1 LKTLYSV
8 PEQIGFTQQAAH
20 INGWS
25 DHYGALHVACT
36 YAGLV
41 MPQRYIINGIWQH
54 GVFGPW
60 DLQIPKSTIYNS
72 PASLDTLCLVARD
85 DLKTALVELGYRN
98 VQAIG
103 MPINYLPDRNFDRIP
118 DSLLVMPSH
127 SLVGFK
133 YQNRDQFLRYAEE
146 INRVSKFFRTTLICL
161 HPNCIK
167 NKLWIREFEHFG
179 FEITFGADTGDLN
192 SLERIRSLCSQF
204 EVVTSN
210 DWGSHIAYSLA
221 LGCKVSVYGTRIRE
235 STENLLLDTAIRSNI
250 SDASTLLSNQFI
262 AARDNF
268 ISKFIVP
275 PPNAIADP
283 ELGQWLLGFSHRL
296 KPEKMAD
303 TLKELI
309 LHAPGVILEWK

>member
-1 LKTLYSV
+1 M
-8 PEQIGFTQQAAH
+8 
-20 INGWS
+20 
-25 DHYGALHVACT
+25 ACA

-41 MPQRYIINGIWQH
+41 MPPRYIINGIWQH

-103 MPINYLPDRNFDRIP
+103 MPINYLPDKNFDRIP
-118 DSLLVMPSH
+118 GSLLVMPSH
-127 SLVGFK
+127 SLVGFQ
-133 YQNRDQFLRYAEE
+133 YRNHDQFLKYAEE
-146 INRVSKFFRTTLICL
+146 IYQASKNFKTTLICL

-192 SLERIRSLCSQF
+192 ALERIRSLCAQF

-221 LGCKVSVYGTRIRE
+221 LGCKVSISGTRI
-235 STENLLLDTAIRSNI
+235 
-250 SDASTLLSNQFI
+250 
-262 AARDNF
+262 
-268 ISKFIVP
+268 
-275 PPNAIADP
+275 
-283 ELGQWLLGFSHRL
+283 
-296 KPEKMAD
+296 
-303 TLKELI
+303 
-309 LHAPGVILEWK
+309 